1 MRTRK
6 SLTISERHYVC
17 MSLERLVE
25 LSSVWPGRSWRR
37 HVSSVGIFSVVGMDP
52 EILVNISFRLP
63 QADRRTLADHL
74 APVVKEAIIA
84 GGDTVHFALQPYD
97 PEENGD

>member
-1 MRTRK
+1 
-6 SLTISERHYVC
+6 
-17 MSLERLVE
+17 
-25 LSSVWPGRSWRR
+25 
-37 HVSSVGIFSVVGMDP
+37 MDP